1 MNPSRE
7 MTAEVRRALDERWP
21 RVQKA
26 ARSLFEI
33 IEAYAGS
40 GTRDDESR
48 IAARSAAHKLNG
60 TLGTFGRRDASTV
73 AATIEELLSGD
84 GNKVVSADLRSLVEQ
99 LGELIGR

>member
-26 ARSLFEI
+26 ARSLFET
-33 IEAYAGS
+33 IEGYAAS
-40 GTRDDESR
+40 DTRDDESR

-73 AATIEELLSGD
+73 AATIEALLSGD
-84 GNKVVSADLRSLVEQ
+84 GHEIVSGELRSLVGR
-99 LGELIGR
+99 LDELIGR